1 MPVLLDPL
9 PLGERRLLRAAVL
22 ELATTDHRRRIPPVL
37 HVGEPGGPTSTVVDD
52 PTWDHG
58 LRTEI
63 VGAALRARSDPSW
76 VWVTRSG
83 PLSVQDVD
91 ASWLAPTLA
100 AAAERGVD
108 PAYVVVTRHGWF
120 DPRSELR
127 QEWTADPRAT
137 APLVP
142 GVDRLVAVHA
152 LAVLQEC
159 RPQRVVPVVTLPASH
174 PVDEPAGAVH
184 AE

>member
-1 MPVLLDPL
+1 MPS
-9 PLGERRLLRAAVL
+9 
-22 ELATTDHRRRIPPVL
+22 
-37 HVGEPGGPTSTVVDD
+37 GPTSTVIDD

-63 VGAALRARSDPSW
+63 VGAVLRARDDPSW

-120 DPRSELR
+120 DPRSGLR
-127 QEWTADPRAT
+127 REWKRIRSRRTVEET
-137 APLVP
+137 
-142 GVDRLVAVHA
+142 
-152 LAVLQEC
+152 
-159 RPQRVVPVVTLPASH
+159 S
-174 PVDEPAGAVH
+174 
-184 AE
+184 